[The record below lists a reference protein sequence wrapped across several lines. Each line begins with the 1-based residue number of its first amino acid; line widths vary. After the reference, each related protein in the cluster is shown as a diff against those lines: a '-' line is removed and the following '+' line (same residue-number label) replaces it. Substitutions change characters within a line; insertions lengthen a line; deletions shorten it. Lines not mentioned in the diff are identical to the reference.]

1 MTIATKA
8 VPPAAAQRRTI
19 WPPRSWSVSGIL
31 HAEFLR
37 FVAVGLVTSASYGA
51 IFLLL
56 GSFTDSPHLVINV
69 VATADSTVLGNELN
83 RRFTFRAGAPGSV
96 ARGQSAGLGMAAVG
110 LIASSLV
117 LTGWQWI
124 SPGASDLSTLLVVY
138 ATTGLIG
145 IANFAVQHT
154 VLRGRSRPAPA
165 DGEVPAEDEVA
176 FR

>member
-1 MTIATKA
+1 MTTATKA
-8 VPPAAAQRRTI
+8 ASPAAVLRSTI
-19 WPPRSWSVSGIL
+19 WQPRSWSVSGIL

-37 FVAVGLVTSASYGA
+37 FVAVGLLTSATYGVV
-51 IFLLL
+51 FLLL
-56 GSFTDSPHLVINV
+56 GSFTGAPHLVVNV

-110 LIASSLV
+110 LLASSLV
-117 LTGWQWI
+117 LTGWQWV
-124 SPGASDLSTLLVVY
+124 SPGASDLSTLLVLY

-165 DGEVPAEDEVA
+165 DSEAPPEDERA
-176 FR
+176 SR